1 MKRILLIIA
10 CAMSLNAIDYTAA
23 FNSVDKQK
31 AGESVKTEE
40 ALKAYNKGANVTL
53 DDVTKSVDVEKAKD
67 SVDTEKLTKSL
78 FN

>member
-1 MKRILLIIA
+1 MKRILLIVA
-10 CAMSLNAIDYTAA
+10 CAISLNAIDYTAA

-31 AGESVKTEE
+31 ASESIKTEE
-40 ALKAYNKGANVTL
+40 ALKAYNKGSDATL
-53 DDVTKSVDVEKAKD
+53 DDVTNSVDMEKAKD